1 MLSFDQSAMTPL
13 HTDAQLQERAARL
26 VGRAVH
32 RQLWIMFL
40 DENDYQL
47 PLLVPCDELPD
58 LPPEWPIPLGDF
70 VDAAGAAAIFV
81 VLERYASE
89 QLTAADLAWA
99 KHVANSCTVASVDLR
114 GILLSHRK
122 GVRWVAADDYAF

>member
-1 MLSFDQSAMTPL
+1 M
-13 HTDAQLQERAARL
+13 L
-26 VGRAVH
+26 VGRAVN

-40 DENDYQL
+40 DEDDYQL
-47 PLLVPCDELPD
+47 PLLVPCED
-58 LPPEWPIPLGDF
+58 LPEYPPERPIPLGDF
-70 VDAAGAAAIFV
+70 VEAAGAAAIFV

-99 KHVANSCTVASVDLR
+99 KHVASSCAVASIDLR

-122 GVRWVAADDYAF
+122 GVRWVAPDDYAF